1 MALEQK
7 RWYGYILKRARG
19 TRRMS
24 PSRSHLAIA
33 IWIVAEDNSWPAG
46 TAASKKVLL
55 ASRASSLLDP
65 RSLRNVLNLDLCLPD
80 EVQTQ
85 CSAAQLEAKI
95 IPVTLLVAGEGAA
108 YQHKF
113 HSSTHAQTHTPAA
126 QPGISMQQGSRL
138 EPALGVGD
146 GYCAWCDA
154 CAEAQRQDAAAADE
168 VFGHLLSF
176 NQRYIASRF
185 AAPRLHALVSVASLS
200 FGEVEG
206 AGVDRVT
213 KDSCQGFGRHEEG
226 CTRVKYSM
234 VIVTQDACNAT
245 LRHVLQQAEILN
257 SQQSLQHSASVHNIS
272 NNSEHSLQS
281 HEHLHLLLE
290 ALAAKVCARPQ
301 DAQDSLHTHTR
312 GGDLDRSPLLP
323 PLAASGEAE
332 EDSHSP
338 LLMFRRLLDSQS
350 IAQKLDDLMHALSRY

>member
-1 MALEQK
+1 
-7 RWYGYILKRARG
+7 
-19 TRRMS
+19 MS

-200 FGEVEG
+200 FGEGEG

-257 SQQSLQHSASVHNIS
+257 SQQSSQHSASVHNIS
-272 NNSEHSLQS
+272 NSEHSLQS
-281 HEHLHLLLE
+281 HEQLHLLLE

-312 GGDLDRSPLLP
+312 GGDSDKSPLLP
-323 PLAASGEAE
+323 PLAASGETE

-338 LLMFRRLLDSQS
+338 LLMFRRLLDSQR
-350 IAQKLDDLMHALSRY
+350 IAQKLDDLMHALSRYSV

>member
-1 MALEQK
+1 
-7 RWYGYILKRARG
+7 
-19 TRRMS
+19 MS
-24 PSRSHLAIA
+24 PSRSRDLAIA
-33 IWIVAEDNSWPAG
+33 IWIVAEDNSWLVG

-85 CSAAQLEAKI
+85 CSAAQHEAKI

-108 YQHKF
+108 YQHKL

-200 FGEVEG
+200 FGEGEG
-206 AGVDRVT
+206 AGVGRVT
-213 KDSCQGFGRHEEG
+213 KDSCQGFGRREDG
-226 CTRVKYSM
+226 CTRVRYSM

-257 SQQSLQHSASVHNIS
+257 SQQRLQHSASIHNIS
-272 NNSEHSLQS
+272 NSEHSLQS

-290 ALAAKVCARPQ
+290 ALAAKACARPQ
-301 DAQDSLHTHTR
+301 DAQDLLHTHTR
-312 GGDLDRSPLLP
+312 GGDSDK
-323 PLAASGEAE
+323 AASGEAG

-338 LLMFRRLLDSQS
+338 LLMFRRLLDSQR
-350 IAQKLDDLMHALSRY
+350 IAQKLDDLMHALSRYSV